1 MSNNLSFTTT
11 DIMMQNSPSKWYKIG
26 IGLPYTAIITC
37 ADKGKA
43 ACRKLKI
50 NLERGDA
57 MQSILIANSKGGS
70 GKTTLSTNIAG
81 YLASRGQRV
90 VMLDLDRQKSATQWL
105 ANRPSEL
112 PVIDLIQTAEEKP
125 EKADWLVIDSPAGM
139 HGKNLESALKMVDKI
154 IVPIVPSLFDIQAS
168 REFLEIL
175 SQEKAVRK
183 GKIFIGVVG
192 MRMEPHTRAAATLEQ
207 FIAGLDLPVLA
218 YLRETQVYVRA
229 AFEGKTLFDL
239 PPSLSERELEQWTYL
254 LNWLEES
261 H

>member
-1 MSNNLSFTTT
+1 MKN
-11 DIMMQNSPSKWYKIG
+11 
-26 IGLPYTAIITC
+26 
-37 ADKGKA
+37 
-43 ACRKLKI
+43 
-50 NLERGDA
+50 
-57 MQSILIANSKGGS
+57 ILIANSKGGS

-90 VMLDLDRQKSATQWL
+90 AMLDLDRQKSATRWL
-105 ANRPSEL
+105 ANRPFEL
-112 PVIDLIQTAEEKP
+112 PIIDLLQDEEVDSAD
-125 EKADWLVIDSPAGM
+125 ADWLVIDSPAGL
-139 HGKNLESALKMVDKI
+139 HGKNLENALKLARNI
-154 IVPIVPSLFDIQAS
+154 IVPISPSLFDIQAS

-192 MRMEPHTRAAATLEQ
+192 MRMEQHTRAAATLDQ

-218 YLRETQVYVRA
+218 FLRETQVYVKA

-239 PPSLSERELEQWTYL
+239 PHSLAERELEQWTYL
-254 LNWLEES
+254 LNWLEQS